1 MFMELGEDSK
11 PVLGLPVVSELSGQ
25 SVTQRWQVS
34 PEHLYPIGTGPWG
47 NEAAAEGDTTG
58 ASRLPAT
65 VGNGTSEGL

>member
-47 NEAAAEGDTTG
+47 NEAAAEGDATG